1 MSKRSTVTVLG
12 LGRMGSALA
21 RALLLRGCDVVVW
34 NRSHVRAEPLVAI
47 GARLASSIAAAVEA
61 SDLVL
66 ICVLDHDAARALLD
80 SAGVAELI
88 GGKVI
93 VDLTSGLPE
102 ELASQ
107 QTWVSTRGGRFI
119 AGGIMSLP
127 AGIGRMDT
135 LLLYAGDGN
144 AFEEQRATLA
154 YLGGAPEYLGSDPRA
169 VSHVMSTLGVF
180 VEGTVA
186 LFLET
191 ATVAA
196 RYQIEMDRYFRLTRL
211 TRDML
216 HNQLRECADR
226 VVRREFGG
234 EEASI
239 DVHLAYV
246 QALNTA
252 VAKTGI
258 PTKMTHA
265 FTEHLKLASA
275 RGYGDSD
282 LAVIAEV
289 LRTESNRLC
298 R

>member
-1 MSKRSTVTVLG
+1 MPRPTVTVLG

-34 NRSHVRAEPLVAI
+34 NRSPARAEPLVAS
-47 GARLASSIAAAVEA
+47 GAKLANSIAEAVAA

-66 ICVLDHDAARALLD
+66 ICVLDHQASLALLD
-80 SAGVAELI
+80 AAGVAEKI
-88 GGKVI
+88 DGRTI

-102 ELASQ
+102 ELAAR
-107 QTWVSTRGGRFI
+107 QTSICTRGGRFI

-127 AGIGRMDT
+127 GGIGRMDT
-135 LLLYAGDGN
+135 LLLYAGDSA
-144 AFEEQRATLA
+144 AFEAHYPTLV
-154 YLGGAPEYLGSDPRA
+154 YLGGSAEYLGPDPRA
-169 VSHVMSTLGVF
+169 VAHVMSTLGVF

-191 ATVAA
+191 STVAA
-196 RYQIEMDRYFRLTRL
+196 HYQIPMDRYFRLTRL

-226 VVRREFGG
+226 VVSRQFGG

-239 DVHLAYV
+239 DVHLDFV
-246 QALNTA
+246 QVLDAA
-252 VAKTGI
+252 VARTGI
-258 PTKMTHA
+258 PTKLTHA
-265 FTEHLKLASA
+265 FMEHLQLASS
-275 RGYGDSD
+275 RGYGDCD

-289 LRTESNRLC
+289 LRTESSR
-298 R
+298 